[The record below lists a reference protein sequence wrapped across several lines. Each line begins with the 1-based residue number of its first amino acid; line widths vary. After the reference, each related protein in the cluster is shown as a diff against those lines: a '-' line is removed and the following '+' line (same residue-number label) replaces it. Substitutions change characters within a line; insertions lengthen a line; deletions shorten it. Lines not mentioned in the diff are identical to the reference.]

1 MNFRHWMTGLAGG
14 GDIMQIDETGTARR
28 GSGVWIFRVLLVAGA
43 AFMVYSWF
51 APWWSATIAALP
63 GKDHLVMRPWGVQVV
78 AQVKASGDQSLYSMP
93 WIFAPFMWTYLTVC
107 MLALAASLFV
117 DRTISVGRIRLP
129 LAVVLIGLVGLSYMA
144 AVGIAYGVGE
154 LKAGWAGTNFIGTSS
169 VKNAM
174 SGAKVKMVSDL
185 QIGYW
190 LALGA
195 GAVLFVLA
203 LLRGLI
209 VGKSK
214 PELFQAE

>member
-1 MNFRHWMTGLAGG
+1 MQTDVAGTTRG
-14 GDIMQIDETGTARR
+14 GA
-28 GSGVWIFRVLLVAGA
+28 GVWIFRVLLVAGA

-51 APWWSATIAALP
+51 APWWSATLGGLP
-63 GKDHLVMRPWGVQVV
+63 GKDQLVMRPWGVQVT
-78 AQVKASGDQSLYSMP
+78 AQVKASGSESLYSMP

-117 DRTISVGRIRLP
+117 DRTISLGRIRLS

-154 LKAGWAGTNFIGTSS
+154 LKAGWAGSNFIGTSS

-174 SGAKVKMVSDL
+174 TGVKVKMVSDL

-203 LLRGLI
+203 LLRGLF

-214 PELFQAE
+214 P

>member
-1 MNFRHWMTGLAGG
+1 MQTDVVGTSRGG
-14 GDIMQIDETGTARR
+14 A
-28 GSGVWIFRVLLVAGA
+28 GVWVFRVLLVAGA

-51 APWWSATIAALP
+51 SPWWSATVAGLP
-63 GKDHLVMRPWGVQVV
+63 GKDHLLLRPWGVQVV

-117 DRTISVGRIRLP
+117 DRTISLGRIRLS

-154 LKAGWAGTNFIGTSS
+154 LKAGWAGTNFIGKSS

-203 LLRGLI
+203 LLRSPF

-214 PELFQAE
+214 P

>member
-1 MNFRHWMTGLAGG
+1 MMQTDVVATTRGGAG
-14 GDIMQIDETGTARR
+14 AW
-28 GSGVWIFRVLLVAGA
+28 VFRVLIVVGA

-51 APWWSATIAALP
+51 APWWSASIAALP

-93 WIFAPFMWTYLTVC
+93 WIFAPFMWTYLAVC

-117 DRTISVGRIRLP
+117 NRTISLGRINLS

-154 LKAGWAGTNFIGTSS
+154 LKAGWAGSKFIGTSS

-195 GAVLFVLA
+195 GALLFVLA
-203 LLRGLI
+203 LMRGMI
-209 VGKSK
+209 VGKLK
-214 PELFQAE
+214 P

>member
-1 MNFRHWMTGLAGG
+1 
-14 GDIMQIDETGTARR
+14 MQIDETGTARR

-117 DRTISVGRIRLP
+117 DRTISLGRIRLS

>member
-1 MNFRHWMTGLAGG
+1 MMQTDAMGATRGG
-14 GDIMQIDETGTARR
+14 A
-28 GSGVWIFRVLLVAGA
+28 GVWIFRVLLVAGA

-51 APWWSATIAALP
+51 APWWSATVAALP
-63 GKDHLVMRPWGVQVV
+63 GKDHLVMRPWGVEVVPQVR
-78 AQVKASGDQSLYSMP
+78 ASGDTSLYSMP
-93 WIFAPFMWTYLTVC
+93 WFFTPFMWTYLAVC

-117 DRTISVGRIRLP
+117 AKTISLGRITLP
-129 LAVVLIGLVGLSYMA
+129 LAVILIGLVGLSYMA

-154 LKAGWAGTNFIGTSS
+154 LKAGWAGAKFIGTSS

-185 QIGYW
+185 QLGYW

-203 LLRGLI
+203 LLRGLF
-209 VGKSK
+209 VGKSR
-214 PELFQAE
+214 P

>member
-1 MNFRHWMTGLAGG
+1 MQTDVVATTRGG
-14 GDIMQIDETGTARR
+14 A
-28 GSGVWIFRVLLVAGA
+28 GVWVFRVLIVVGA

-51 APWWSATIAALP
+51 APWWSASIAALP

-93 WIFAPFMWTYLTVC
+93 WIFAPFMWTYLAVC

-117 DRTISVGRIRLP
+117 NRTISLGRINLS

-154 LKAGWAGTNFIGTSS
+154 LKAGWAGSKFIGTSS

-195 GAVLFVLA
+195 GALLFVLA
-203 LLRGLI
+203 LMRGMI
-209 VGKSK
+209 VGKLK
-214 PELFQAE
+214 P

>member
-1 MNFRHWMTGLAGG
+1 MNFRHWMTGLAEG

-117 DRTISVGRIRLP
+117 DRTISIGRIRLS

-144 AVGIAYGVGE
+144 AVGIAYGVGD

>member
-1 MNFRHWMTGLAGG
+1 MQTDVVAITRGG
-14 GDIMQIDETGTARR
+14 A
-28 GSGVWIFRVLLVAGA
+28 GVWVFRVLIVVGA

-51 APWWSATIAALP
+51 APWWSASIAALP

-93 WIFAPFMWTYLTVC
+93 WIFAPFMWTYLAVC

-117 DRTISVGRIRLP
+117 NRTISLARINLS

-154 LKAGWAGTNFIGTSS
+154 LKAGWAGSKFIGTSS

-195 GAVLFVLA
+195 GALLFVLA
-203 LLRGLI
+203 LMRGMI
-209 VGKSK
+209 VGKLK
-214 PELFQAE
+214 P

>member
-117 DRTISVGRIRLP
+117 DRTISIGRIRLS

-144 AVGIAYGVGE
+144 AVGIAYGVGD

>member
-1 MNFRHWMTGLAGG
+1 MMQTDVVGTTRGG
-14 GDIMQIDETGTARR
+14 A
-28 GSGVWIFRVLLVAGA
+28 GVWIFRVLLVAGA

-51 APWWSATIAALP
+51 APWWSATLAGLP

-78 AQVKASGDQSLYSMP
+78 AQVKASGDDSLYSMP
-93 WIFAPFMWTYLTVC
+93 WFFAPFMWTYLTVC

-117 DRTISVGRIRLP
+117 DRTISLGRIRLS

-203 LLRGLI
+203 LLRGLF

-214 PELFQAE
+214 P

>member
-1 MNFRHWMTGLAGG
+1 MMQTDVVATTRGG
-14 GDIMQIDETGTARR
+14 A
-28 GSGVWIFRVLLVAGA
+28 GVWVFRVLIVVGA

-51 APWWSATIAALP
+51 APWWSASIAALP

-93 WIFAPFMWTYLTVC
+93 WIFAPFMWTYLAVC

-117 DRTISVGRIRLP
+117 NRTISLGRINLS

-154 LKAGWAGTNFIGTSS
+154 LKAGWAGSKFIGTSS

-195 GAVLFVLA
+195 GALLFVLA
-203 LLRGLI
+203 LMRGMI
-209 VGKSK
+209 VGKLK
-214 PELFQAE
+214 P